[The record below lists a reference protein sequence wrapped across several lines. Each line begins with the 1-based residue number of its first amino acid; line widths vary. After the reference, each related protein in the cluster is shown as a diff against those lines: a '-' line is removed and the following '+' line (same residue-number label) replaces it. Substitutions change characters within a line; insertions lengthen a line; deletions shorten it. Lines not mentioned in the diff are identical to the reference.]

1 MAAALGQSKRL
12 ASFTTSA
19 GQDVFSLLKFEAR
32 EALSELFVYQIE
44 AVSTSRGDDLQNL
57 IGEKCHIKMTLKN
70 GEDRIFNGILVEAQ
84 WLGREKDLDHYRFVL
99 RPWLWLLSQR
109 SDCRIF
115 KNKTAIDII
124 KTIFGKEDK
133 ASFEDRV
140 SEPPPEI
147 DYCVQYRESDLDFV
161 LRLMEKYGI
170 YYYFKHTEGDHKLVL
185 SDARSSHDAVTPAAE
200 PTFGAAP
207 SAYPFMPADGAQRR
221 RIEHLTQWT
230 AQRRLRTGKVELK
243 DYDFEKSTSDL
254 TARAED
260 GFPRTKSYEAFDY
273 PGAYLDRGKGEKLAR
288 IQVQAEQAQ
297 DERRLAVGEAPSLN
311 PGTLMTL
318 TDHPVGS
325 EDAEF
330 LVVRATHSYGVQ
342 SYRSS
347 KRTDQAIYHGSYELQ
362 KATKRFRAPQVTPAP
377 LHIGP
382 DTAKV
387 VGEKNK
393 GEEGDV
399 DVDKYG
405 RVWLRFHWDREKDS
419 TSCRVRVAQAW
430 SGKNWGGQIIP
441 RIGQE
446 VVVSYIGGDPD
457 RPIIT
462 GAVVNDQHMPP
473 YDLPANKTQSGLKSE
488 STDGGGKSGKFNEI
502 KFEDLA
508 GKEVFSMQAERDH
521 KTEVFNLETRDVGKK
536 FEGGPTDFARTTQIL
551 SGSDKLHVKQGKRYV
566 EAALEIKLVCGQS
579 EITMTPTN
587 ITISSPTIT
596 VQSTAK
602 TEINGGG
609 NTIITAAMI
618 KIN

>member
-1 MAAALGQSKRL
+1 MPAALGQTKRL
-12 ASFTTSA
+12 ASFTTPA

-32 EALSELFVYQIE
+32 EALSELFVYQVE
-44 AVSTSRGDDLQNL
+44 ATCTTANFDLQSL
-57 IGEKCHIKMTLKN
+57 IGEKCAIKMTLKD
-70 GEDRIFNGILVEAQ
+70 GKERIFNGVLVEAQ
-84 WLGREKDLDHYRFVL
+84 WLGRENDLDNYRFVL

-109 SDCRIF
+109 TDCRIF

-124 KTIFGKEDK
+124 KVIFGKEDK
-133 ASFEDRV
+133 ASFDDRV
-140 SEPPPEI
+140 SEPPPTI

-170 YYYFKHTEGDHKLVL
+170 YYYFKHTEGDHKLIL
-185 SDARSSHDAVTPAAE
+185 SDARSSHDPVKAAAE
-200 PTFGAAP
+200 PTFTGAG
-207 SAYPFMPADGAQRR
+207 SAYPFMPKDKSQRR
-221 RIEHLTQWT
+221 HIEHLTQWS

-254 TARAED
+254 TARAEE
-260 GFPRTKSYEAFDY
+260 GFPRTKAYEAFDY

-288 IQVQAEQAQ
+288 IQAQAEQARA
-297 DERRLAVGEAPSLN
+297 ERRLA
-311 PGTLMTL
+311 M
-318 TDHPVGS
+318 
-325 EDAEF
+325 
-330 LVVRATHSYGVQ
+330 VRATHAYGVQ

-347 KRTDQAIYHGSYELQ
+347 RRSDEAIYHGSYELQ
-362 KATKRFRAPQVTPAP
+362 KADKRFRAPLVTPSP
-377 LHIGP
+377 LVIGP

-393 GEEGDV
+393 GEEGDI

-405 RVWLRFHWDREKDS
+405 RIWLRFHWDREKES

-430 SGKNWGGQIIP
+430 SGKSWGGQVIP

-462 GAVVNDQHMPP
+462 GTVVNDQHMPP

-521 KTEVFNLETRDVGKK
+521 KTEVFNLETRDVGKN

-566 EAALEIKLVCGQS
+566 EAALEIKLVCGDS

-596 VQSTAK
+596 VKSTGK
-602 TEINGGG
+602 TEIHGGG
-609 NTIITAAMI
+609 STVITGGVV
-618 KIN
+618 KIS

>member
-1 MAAALGQSKRL
+1 MVAAPGQSQRL
-12 ASFTTSA
+12 ASFTTPT
-19 GQDVFSLLKFEAR
+19 GKDVFSLLKFEAR
-32 EALSELFVYQIE
+32 EALSELFFYQVEATSATPNANIE
-44 AVSTSRGDDLQNL
+44 SL
-57 IGEKCHIKMTLKN
+57 IGEKCVIRMTLKN
-70 GEDRIFNGILVEAQ
+70 GQPRFFNGVLVEAQ

-115 KNKTAIDII
+115 KNKNALDII

-133 ASFEDRV
+133 ASFDDRV
-140 SEPPPEI
+140 SEQPPEI
-147 DYCVQYRESDLDFV
+147 DYCVQYRETDLDFV

-185 SDARSSHDAVTPAAE
+185 ADAHSSHDMVTPAAE
-200 PTFGAAP
+200 PVFTGPA
-207 SAYPFMPADGAQRR
+207 SAYFFMPTDRGQRR
-221 RIEHLTQWT
+221 QIEHLTQWST
-230 AQRRLRTGKVELK
+230 QRRLRTGKIELK
-243 DYDFEKSTSDL
+243 DYDFEKSTADL

-260 GFPRTKSYEAFDY
+260 GFARTKAYEAYDY
-273 PGAYLDRGKGEKLAR
+273 PGSYLERDKGEKLAR
-288 IQVQAEQAQ
+288 VQVQAEQAQ

-311 PGTLMTL
+311 PGALMKL
-318 TDHPVGS
+318 TDHPSG
-325 EDAEF
+325 EDGEY
-330 LVVRATHSYGVQ
+330 LVVRANHAYGVQ

-347 KRTDQAIYHGSYELQ
+347 RRTDEAIYHGSYELQ
-362 KATKRFRAPQVTPAP
+362 KTHKRFRAPQVTPSP
-377 LHIGP
+377 LVIGP

-393 GEEGDV
+393 GEEGDI

-473 YDLPANKTQSGLKSE
+473 YELPANKTQSGLKSE

-508 GKEVFSMQAERDH
+508 GKELFSMQAEKDH
-521 KTEVFNLETRDVGKK
+521 KTDVFNIETRDVGKK

-551 SGSDKLHVKQGKRYV
+551 SGSDKLHVKQGKLYV
-566 EAALEIKLVCGQS
+566 EAALEIKLVCGES
-579 EITMTPTN
+579 EITMTPVD
-587 ITISSPTIT
+587 ITISSPTIKVT
-596 VQSTAK
+596 STLK
-602 TEINGGG
+602 TEVNSDLT
-609 NTIITAAMI
+609 TIITGGI
-618 KIN
+618 VKIN

>member
-1 MAAALGQSKRL
+1 MPAALGQTKRL
-12 ASFTTSA
+12 ASFTTPA

-32 EALSELFVYQIE
+32 EALSELFVYQVE
-44 AVSTSRGDDLQNL
+44 ATCTTANADLQSL
-57 IGEKCHIKMTLKN
+57 IGEKCAIKMTLKN
-70 GEDRIFNGILVEAQ
+70 GKERIFNGVLVEAQ
-84 WLGREKDLDHYRFVL
+84 WLGRENDLDHYRFVL

-124 KTIFGKEDK
+124 KIIFGKEDK
-133 ASFEDRV
+133 ASFGDRV
-140 SEPPPEI
+140 SEKPPVI

-170 YYYFKHTEGDHKLVL
+170 YYYFQHSEGDHKLIL
-185 SDARSSHDAVTPAAE
+185 SDARGSHDTVTAAAE
-200 PTFGAAP
+200 PTFAGAG
-207 SAYPFMPADGAQRR
+207 SAYPFMPKDKSQRR
-221 RIEHLTQWT
+221 PIEHLTQWST
-230 AQRRLRTGKVELK
+230 QRRLRTGKVELK

-254 TARAED
+254 TARAEE
-260 GFPRTKSYEAFDY
+260 GFPRTKAYEAFDY
-273 PGAYLDRGKGEKLAR
+273 PGSYLERGKGDKFAR
-288 IQVQAEQAQ
+288 IQAQAEQAQ
-297 DERRLAVGEAPSLN
+297 DERRLAMGDAPSLN

-318 TDHPVGS
+318 TDHAVG
-325 EDAEF
+325 AENAEY
-330 LVVRATHSYGVQ
+330 LVVRATHAYGVQ

-347 KRTDQAIYHGSYELQ
+347 KRSDEAIYHGSYEFQ
-362 KATKRFRAPQVTPAP
+362 KADKRFRAPLVTPSP
-377 LHIGP
+377 LVIGP

-393 GEEGDV
+393 GEEGDI

-405 RVWLRFHWDREKDS
+405 RIWLRFHWDREKES

-521 KTEVFNLETRDVGKK
+521 KTEVFNLETRDVGKS

-566 EAALEIKLVCGQS
+566 EAALEIKLVCGES
-579 EITMTPTN
+579 EITMTPTD
-587 ITISSPTIT
+587 ITISSPMITIK
-596 VQSTAK
+596 STAK

-609 NTIITAAMI
+609 ATIITGGVV